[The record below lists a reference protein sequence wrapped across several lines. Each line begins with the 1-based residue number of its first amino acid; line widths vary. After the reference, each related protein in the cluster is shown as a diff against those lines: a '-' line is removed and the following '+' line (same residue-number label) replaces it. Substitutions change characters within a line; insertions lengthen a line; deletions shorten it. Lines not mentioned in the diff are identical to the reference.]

1 MYLSCRGQTQI
12 VPTSGPTKAWLH
24 SLGEGTPNEGIKF
37 ACGTTVPDA
46 GLVKLQF
53 GWLIVTDSALNGL

>member
-1 MYLSCRGQTQI
+1 M

-24 SLGEGTPNEGIKF
+24 CLGEGTPNEGIKF
-37 ACGTTVPDA
+37 ACGTEVPDA

-53 GWLIVTDSALNGL
+53 GWLIVIDSALNAL